1 MELKNLRTFKAVA
14 DAGGFA
20 KAADAL
26 GYAQSTISVHIQQLE
41 RSLSVQLFERMGRRM
56 VLTDVGEQV
65 LQHARIILDSA
76 AQLEEA
82 CANRGALTGTL
93 RVSAAETVLCH
104 LLGPVVRAF
113 KEAAPQVRLQ
123 VLNKT
128 CAQTPPALLDGT
140 CDLGITYLR
149 DWDERTFHAEELY
162 WVEAIPVTAK
172 GAPVDLARE
181 GQHLALPFV
190 TDEADGEIRQAFEAL
205 LKAKRITFEDTL
217 EMWSTQAIKRC
228 VEAGAGFTILP
239 SFAMEEELRHGSL
252 QPMAGM
258 RDPLRTPLVWAR
270 RANKPLSPAMELF
283 LRLTKEHLAQHPLL
297 NA

>member
-14 DAGGFA
+14 DADGFA

-41 RSLSVQLFERMGRRM
+41 RSLGVQLFERVGRRM

-181 GQHLALPFV
+181 DQHLALPFV
-190 TDEADGEIRQAFEAL
+190 TDEADGEIRQAFEAH

-239 SFAMEEELRHGSL
+239 SFAMEEELRRGSL

-270 RANKPLSPAMELF
+270 RASKPLSPAMELF
-283 LRLTKEHLAQHPLL
+283 LRLTKKHLAQHPLL

>member
-149 DWDERTFHAEELY
+149 DWDERTFHG
-162 WVEAIPVTAK
+162 WK
-172 GAPVDLARE
+172 
-181 GQHLALPFV
+181 PF
-190 TDEADGEIRQAFEAL
+190 R
-205 LKAKRITFEDTL
+205 
-217 EMWSTQAIKRC
+217 
-228 VEAGAGFTILP
+228 
-239 SFAMEEELRHGSL
+239 
-252 QPMAGM
+252 
-258 RDPLRTPLVWAR
+258 
-270 RANKPLSPAMELF
+270 
-283 LRLTKEHLAQHPLL
+283 
-297 NA
+297 